1 MKLSFT
7 VDVVLEVPDN
17 VALEKLAE
25 AVGCDVSEIDLEAD
39 ADILSV
45 GMFGDLILDPANAAP
60 GASVSSYTTGDYVD
74 IIKD

>member
-17 VALEKLAE
+17 VVVEKLAE
-25 AVGCDVSEIDLEAD
+25 ANECTIDEVDLENDID
-39 ADILSV
+39 ALSV